1 MSLQGKHILLGVSG
15 GIAAYKSAELIRLL
29 VKHGAQVR
37 VVMTHSAT
45 QFITPLTLATLS
57 QHPVGLD
64 GEDLDEPMRH
74 IDWARWADV
83 VLLAPATAQRIAL
96 MAHGFASDLLSTLCL
111 AAECPVV
118 VCPAMNQA
126 MWSNPATQANVAR
139 LEGYGVAIIGPEAG
153 EQACGEIGAGRL
165 LTLTEIVVQLT
176 AHLNSAEQC
185 LAGKKVMIT
194 AGPTI
199 EAIDPVRFLSN
210 HSSGKMGY
218 ALAQAAYSAGAEVT
232 LVSGPV
238 AMSAPAGVTLV
249 SVHSAEQMFNAVQAS
264 VQQMDIFIGCAAV
277 ADYRPESVQSQKIK
291 KSPEVM
297 TIQLTPTIDILASLN
312 DLPTKPF
319 AVGFA
324 AETQN
329 IKDYALGKLEAKKCD
344 LIMANHVGIEGTG
357 FGSDDN
363 AVTVLGHDLQIELPK
378 QSKTMLARAMIS
390 IIADTYK
397 QRKL

>member
-1 MSLQGKHILLGVSG
+1 
-15 GIAAYKSAELIRLL
+15 
-29 VKHGAQVR
+29 
-37 VVMTHSAT
+37 
-45 QFITPLTLATLS
+45 
-57 QHPVGLD
+57 
-64 GEDLDEPMRH
+64 
-74 IDWARWADV
+74 
-83 VLLAPATAQRIAL
+83 
-96 MAHGFASDLLSTLCL
+96 
-111 AAECPVV
+111 
-118 VCPAMNQA
+118 
-126 MWSNPATQANVAR
+126 
-139 LEGYGVAIIGPEAG
+139 
-153 EQACGEIGAGRL
+153 
-165 LTLTEIVVQLT
+165 
-176 AHLNSAEQC
+176 
-185 LAGKKVMIT
+185 
-194 AGPTI
+194 
-199 EAIDPVRFLSN
+199 
-210 HSSGKMGY
+210 
-218 ALAQAAYSAGAEVT
+218 
-232 LVSGPV
+232 
-238 AMSAPAGVTLV
+238 
-249 SVHSAEQMFNAVQAS
+249 
-264 VQQMDIFIGCAAV
+264 MDIFIGCAAV